1 MTPEEKKKLEEEE
14 KKQEEKRQKEEK
26 EKEEKQEKVFNEIQE
41 GIKVIREKAET
52 LEKHGTEQETK
63 NNELKETIGNVT
75 KKVDE
80 IEVQQKKLITLSS
93 SKEEKNVLGFK
104 ELMDWCRNGKA
115 VEHAE
120 ELKVMKLSDAT
131 LGGYLASPE
140 ISGEL
145 LKDVVEFSPIRLIA
159 RVRTTSKESI
169 KVRKRTGV
177 FAAKWTGETGTKT
190 ETTGLKYGME
200 QLPNHELYA
209 FVDIS
214 NWDLEDS
221 DFNLESEL
229 RLEFGEQ
236 FGVAEGIGFV
246 SGDSVGKPEGLL
258 TNGDVGE
265 VISGVA
271 DALSANAFFT
281 LYFAPKTVYAK
292 RGKFVLN
299 RSTMLAASILK
310 SAVDGQYLLRRLGES
325 PVWNILGS
333 EVVEAVDMP
342 DVGAGLYPVL
352 FGDFQKG
359 YTIADRVALAI
370 LRDPYSAATDNC
382 VRFHARK
389 RVGGQ
394 VVQAEAIYKM
404 KISAT

>member
-1 MTPEEKKKLEEEE
+1 MTDEEKKKLEEEE
-14 KKQEEKRQKEEK
+14 KQEK
-26 EKEEKQEKVFNEIQE
+26 ELKEKQEKVFNEIQE
-41 GIKVIREKAET
+41 GIKAIRDKAEA
-52 LEKHGTEQETK
+52 LEKSGTDLETK
-63 NNELKETIGNVT
+63 NSELKETMDKVT
-75 KKVDE
+75 SKVDE
-80 IEVQQKKLITLSS
+80 IEVQQKKLITLAS
-93 SKEEKNVLGFK
+93 SKDEKGVLGFK

-131 LGGYLASPE
+131 LGGYLASAE
-140 ISGEL
+140 VSGEL
-145 LKDVVEFSPIRLIA
+145 LKDVVEFSPIRSIA

-169 KVRKRTGV
+169 KVRKRTGT
-177 FAAKWTGETGTKT
+177 FAAQWTGETGTKT
-190 ETTGLKYGME
+190 ETTGLTYGME

-229 RLEFGEQ
+229 QIEFGEQ
-236 FGVAEGIGFV
+236 FGVAEGTGFV
-246 SGDSVGKPEGLL
+246 NGNSVGKPEGILTNKNVGETISGDAALL
-258 TNGDVGE
+258 TANG
-265 VISGVA
+265 
-271 DALSANAFFT
+271 FFAI
-281 LYFAPKTVYAK
+281 YFAPKTVYAK
-292 RGKFVLN
+292 RGKFVMN
-299 RSTMLAASILK
+299 RATMLAASILK

-333 EVVEAVDMP
+333 EVAEAVDMP

-359 YTIADRVALAI
+359 YTIADRIALAI
-370 LRDPYSAATDNC
+370 LRDPYSAATTNC

-404 KISAT
+404 KIDAGT

>member
-1 MTPEEKKKLEEEE
+1 MNDEEKKKLEEEE
-14 KKQEEKRQKEEK
+14 KLEEEKRQKELK

-41 GIKVIREKAET
+41 GIKTIREKAET

-63 NNELKETIGNVT
+63 NKELKETMEKVT
-75 KKVDE
+75 SKVDE
-80 IEVQQKKLITLSS
+80 IDVQQKKLVILASF
-93 SKEEKNVLGFK
+93 KDEREVLGFK
-104 ELMDWCRNGKA
+104 ELMDWCRNGKEI
-115 VEHAE
+115 EHAE

-140 ISGEL
+140 VSSEL
-145 LKDVVEFSPIRLIA
+145 LKDVVEFSPIRSIA

-169 KVRKRTGV
+169 KVRKRTGT
-177 FAAKWTGETGTKT
+177 FAAAWTGEIGTKT

-236 FGVAEGIGFV
+236 FGVAEGTAFVIGN
-246 SGDSVGKPEGLL
+246 SVGKPEGLL
-258 TNGDVGE
+258 TNTSIGETVSGD
-265 VISGVA
+265 
-271 DALSANAFFT
+271 ANLLTANGFFT

-292 RGKFVLN
+292 RAKFVMN
-299 RSTMLAASILK
+299 RATMLAASILK

-333 EVVEAVDMP
+333 EVAEAVDMP
-342 DVGAGLYPVL
+342 DIGAGLYPVL

-359 YTIADRVALAI
+359 YTIADRIALAI
-370 LRDPYSAATDNC
+370 LRDPYSAATTNC

-404 KISAT
+404 KISA

>member
-1 MTPEEKKKLEEEE
+1 MTDEEKKKQEEAEKKLKVEE
-14 KKQEEKRQKEEK
+14 KERK
-26 EKEEKQEKVFNEIQE
+26 EKEEKVFTEVSE
-41 GIKVIREKAET
+41 GIKSIREKYEA
-52 LEKHGTEQETK
+52 LEKSGTAMETVQT
-63 NNELKETIGNVT
+63 EIKENIDKVI
-75 KKVDE
+75 KKTDE
-80 IEVQQKKLITLSS
+80 IEVEQKRLIVLASGRDV
-93 SKEEKNVLGFK
+93 KEVVGFK
-104 ELMDWCRNGKA
+104 EMLDWMRQGKA
-115 VEHAE
+115 IENAE

-131 LGGYLASPE
+131 LGGYLASAE

-145 LKDVVEFSPIRLIA
+145 LKDVVEYSPIRTIA

-169 KVRKRTGV
+169 KIRKRTGQ
-177 FAAKWTGETGTKT
+177 FAAAWTGETGTKT
-190 ETTGLKYGME
+190 ETTGLKYGQE
-200 QLPNHELYA
+200 TIPNHELYA
-209 FVDIS
+209 MVDIS

-221 DFNLESEL
+221 DFNLDAEL

-236 FGVAEGIGFV
+236 FGVAEGTAFI
-246 SGDSVGKPEGLL
+246 SGDSVGKPEGIL
-258 TNGDVGE
+258 TNPSISE
-265 VISGVA
+265 VISG
-271 DALSANAFFT
+271 DANLLLANAFFT
-281 LYFAPKTVYAK
+281 LYFAPKSVYAK
-292 RGKFVLN
+292 RASWVMN

-333 EVVEAVDMP
+333 KVEEAVDMP
-342 DVGAGLYPVL
+342 NVGAGLYPVL

-370 LRDPYSAATDNC
+370 LRDPYSAATTNC

-404 KISAT
+404 KISA